1 MQKRELDKQQLRSA
15 SGFRARLL
23 QRADNFIVVALSH
36 PSDVEHRFYTSDI
49 LRRGVGKQP
58 MLNYAPLLQ
67 HRSLGIDEALCGV
80 WPPREDAC
88 GVDPQKDLALV
99 LAHVGVGQVLQ
110 QLYGGLC
117 WNEQPSKQT
126 LACTCTRIITSS

>member
-67 HRSLGIDEALCGV
+67 HRSLGIDEGAVSGHHAKMRAASTHRKILPSY
-80 WPPREDAC
+80 W
-88 GVDPQKDLALV
+88 LMWV
-99 LAHVGVGQVLQ
+99 LDKCCCSCMRGFVG
-110 QLYGGLC
+110 
-117 WNEQPSKQT
+117 
-126 LACTCTRIITSS
+126 TSSQASRH